1 MTKAQLDLAYKT
13 TAELSMYANAAQQ
26 YGHSGMADAMRTA
39 ADLLTRM
46 VEEAEVAEPTTMG
59 GIDRKPSPLWKGEPI
74 EMSNLDDE
82 GRS

>member
-1 MTKAQLDLAYKT
+1 MEATMTKAQLDLAYR
-13 TAELSMYANAAQQ
+13 TASHLAMYANAVTQ

-46 VEEAEVAEPTTMG
+46 VEEAAT
-59 GIDRKPSPLWKGEPI
+59 RGEMPI

-82 GRS
+82 GRR